1 MESDVN
7 YIDNSRCGATPCLS
21 ISNKDKYLECKTC
34 KKKFHHCCT
43 KLPTYQIGLFMLA
56 ETNANNSFLC
66 EQCANV
72 PEDLIQTC
80 SEDITETSNT
90 VVILKQQLEKKDDL
104 DATQPKPHGQ
114 TNPVIGYRPKGV
126 AIADFMPIEIK
137 IRFAPFRRR
146 P

>member
-7 YIDNSRCGATPCLS
+7 YIDNSKCGATTCLS

-56 ETNANNSFLC
+56 ETKANNSFLC

-90 VVILKQQLEKKDDL
+90 VVILKQQLEKKDDEL
-104 DATQPKPHGQ
+104 RELKEH
-114 TNPVIGYRPKGV
+114 I
-126 AIADFMPIEIK
+126 IK
-137 IRFAPFRRR
+137 LETENYDICRSFKEWKQHYK
-146 P
+146 